1 MARSVLVPCPVMS
14 SRPTLAELGDG
25 WYESEERTRS
35 AMVTELRRAR
45 RRFGAHPVRV
55 LLLAALLTGAVM
67 YKVTHKQR
75 EYPAEVILALTEG
88 TLSPQRHGVP
98 ADQLRHYVTSV
109 LMSEKNLLEVIERHN
124 LIPLR
129 KKLGPQFAVEELWS
143 QMEVEIWKNSFIYHH
158 AWDANARKSVRIG
171 ITYRDS
177 DPDRAYTVAQ
187 DIARVVIAQHDLDR
201 QKLMDAV
208 SNEVRSAREHIER
221 RLRDLTTATAIK
233 QTAMAEAHKAKK
245 QGLVAALHVDLAAID
260 SEAKKLEDQL
270 QLILQSPEELAGQV
284 ARAGLDVTL
293 SVAEERRPDRREA
306 STFALVFVGVVVA
319 LGSLLISALILGAF
333 DSRIHDT
340 DDVERLG
347 LAVLGHVPGFAGDD
361 VGSLRARGVARP
373 SPSVMRWL
381 HLR

>member
-1 MARSVLVPCPVMS
+1 
-14 SRPTLAELGDG
+14 
-25 WYESEERTRS
+25 
-35 AMVTELRRAR
+35 MVTEMRRAR
-45 RRFGAHPVRV
+45 RRFGARPWRV
-55 LLLAALLTGAVM
+55 LLLAALLTAGIM
-67 YKVTHKQR
+67 YKITHKQR

-109 LMSEKNLLEVIERHN
+109 LMNEKNLLEVIEKHD

-143 QMEVEIWKNSFIYHH
+143 QMEVEIWRNSFIYHH
-158 AWDANARKSVRIG
+158 AWDAEARKSVRIG
-171 ITYRDS
+171 ITYRDA
-177 DPDRAYTVAQ
+177 DPDRAFTVAQ
-187 DIARVVIAQHDLDR
+187 DIARVVIATHQR
-201 QKLMDAV
+201 EREQLMDAV
-208 SNEVRSAREHIER
+208 SREVKLAREMIEQ

-233 QTAMAEAHKAKK
+233 QTAMAEAHKEGK
-245 QGLVAALHVDLAAID
+245 QGIVAAMHVDLAAID

-270 QLILQSPEELAGQV
+270 QLILQSPEELAGAV
-284 ARAGLDVTL
+284 ARAGLDVELT
-293 SVAEERRPDRREA
+293 VGEERRPERHEQ
-306 STFALVFVGVVVA
+306 SPFALVVIGVIVA
-319 LGSLLISALILGAF
+319 LGALAISALLFGAF

-347 LAVLGHVPGFAGDD
+347 LPVLGHVPGFAGDD

-381 HLR
+381 YLR